1 MVFSIRKK
9 VLTVTLHFDDSHT
22 VLRRK
27 NKLPQGMGAAFLA
40 GAFSRKTC
48 DIKVYSELY
57 SGPLEDEKLLSWP
70 DMIVLTGVTNCFDR
84 MLHITAYAR
93 TKNSKVIVVV
103 GGPAIRALPEYSC
116 RFFDYCCTGDIEQL
130 QDVVRDAFGRHY
142 VAEEMIP
149 RLDLAHWIGM
159 HGHVETSRYCNFNCG
174 FCSVAGEKMQYRK
187 YDLGYIEK
195 QFELM
200 GKRRTVHFIDNNFY
214 GNDRD
219 YFLERLGLIDK
230 YREKGHF
237 KYWSALVTGDFFIN
251 EDNLSQAART
261 GCGALFTG
269 VESFSA
275 DALKRYK
282 KHQNT
287 ILPQEEMIRKTL
299 KNGIAFW
306 YGLFM
311 DVYQRSIEEITQE
324 LEFIVTNPG
333 ISLPGFITIPIPLL
347 GTEYFHQCLADR
359 LFFPNTRLRHLDG
372 TTLCMEPLS
381 PINDVVTLIRNMR
394 QLAGYRRNACTHAFG
409 FYRNYHRY
417 MKKEIMFYAL
427 ASNILLALNTIFTA
441 GSLFPKTTMMQRSYI
456 STTEKLEKSYTP
468 AFRIDSRYSS
478 YFEPTMLT
486 DENGM
491 INEELADDIFK
502 KQQKT
507 DLEVYA

>member
-1 MVFSIRKK
+1 MVLSLRKK

-40 GAFSRKTC
+40 GAFSRKMC
-48 DIKVYSELY
+48 DIKVYSELH

-93 TKNSKVIVVV
+93 TKNSRVIVVA
-103 GGPAIRALPEYSC
+103 GGPSIRALPGYSR
-116 RFFDYCCTGDIEQL
+116 RFFDYCCTGDIEEL
-130 QDVVRDAFGRHY
+130 QEVVRDAFGRHY
-142 VAEEMIP
+142 AAEEMIP
-149 RLDLAHWIGM
+149 RLDLAYWVGM

-174 FCSVAGEKMQYRK
+174 FCSVAGENMQYRR
-187 YDLGYIEK
+187 YDLAYIEK

-219 YFLERLGLIDK
+219 YYLARLELIDH
-230 YREKGHF
+230 YRRKGHF
-237 KYWSALVTGDFFIN
+237 KYWSALVTGDFFLN
-251 EDNLSQAART
+251 DDNLSRAART

-275 DALKRYK
+275 DALRRYR

-287 ILPQEEMIRKTL
+287 VLPQEEMIRKTL
-299 KNGIAFW
+299 THGIAFW

-311 DVYQRSIEEITQE
+311 DVYQRSVEEITRE
-324 LEFIVTNPG
+324 LEFIVSNNG

-347 GTEYFHQCLADR
+347 GTDYFYQCLAER
-359 LFFPNTRLRHLDG
+359 QFFPNTRLRHLDG
-372 TTLCMEPLS
+372 TTLCMQPLS
-381 PINDVVTLIRNMR
+381 PISDVVTLIRNMR
-394 QLAGYRRNACTHAFG
+394 QLIGYRWDACIHAFG
-409 FYRNYHRY
+409 FYRNYRRY
-417 MKKEIMFYAL
+417 MNKEIMLYAL

-441 GSLFPKTTMMQRSYI
+441 GTLFPKQAMMQRSYI
-456 STTEKLEKSYTP
+456 STTETIEQSYTP
-468 AFRIDSRYSS
+468 AFKVDSRFFS

-491 INEELADDIFK
+491 ISENLADDIFSRK
-502 KQQKT
+502 KKT
-507 DLEVYA
+507 ALEVYA